1 MEQGFGLASEAGCS
15 TPFSFF
21 KQDLAKRFLD
31 FANVPDELVPG
42 INYDEMACPKGKKAS
57 KKCKEKNGDRDNND
71 SPSKTGSNNND
82 KQPSQTA
89 KNQPAKTDKPNC
101 AAIGRDDLK
110 ALASE
115 IQSDDAVQKRAIRTS
130 LQTRRLELHARDY
143 SEKPGQ
149 VCQKKKAGGGK
160 TKGVEVKSKKY
171 PSAGEDVMVR
181 LILTA
186 WDDSCV
192 GLGKSNH

>member
-1 MEQGFGLASEAGCS
+1 VEQGFGLASEAGCS

-89 KNQPAKTDKPNC
+89 KNQ
-101 AAIGRDDLK
+101 AIVTTMILHRRLE
-110 ALASE
+110 ATTMTSSHPRPRT
-115 IQSDDAVQKRAIRTS
+115 ISPRRRTS
-130 LQTRRLELHARDY
+130 LIALRLA
-143 SEKPGQ
+143 
-149 VCQKKKAGGGK
+149 A
-160 TKGVEVKSKKY
+160 
-171 PSAGEDVMVR
+171 M
-181 LILTA
+181 I
-186 WDDSCV
+186 
-192 GLGKSNH
+192 